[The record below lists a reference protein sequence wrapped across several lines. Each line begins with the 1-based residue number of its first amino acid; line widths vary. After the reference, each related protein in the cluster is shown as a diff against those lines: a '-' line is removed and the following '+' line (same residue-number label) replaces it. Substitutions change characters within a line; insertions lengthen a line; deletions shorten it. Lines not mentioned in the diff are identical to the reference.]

1 LPSVQPLTGSGAAL
15 WCDTSC
21 RYEPAPVALLCT
33 MVGVITVAMVA
44 SGGLDWPGFLRS
56 LA

>member
-1 LPSVQPLTGSGAAL
+1 
-15 WCDTSC
+15 
-21 RYEPAPVALLCT
+21 